1 MKKLLINF
9 CPKCGHRVTEDVRRS
24 LPNGGDWECFNC
36 ESLVEAYV
44 LEDGDVEIKTE
55 TNMDLL
61 LNSRQ
66 KMRSK

>member
-9 CPKCGHRVTEDVRRS
+9 CPKCGHRVTDDVRRS

-44 LEDGDVEIKTE
+44 LEDGDVEIE
-55 TNMDLL
+55 I
-61 LNSRQ
+61 Q
-66 KMRSK
+66 